1 MIKSYFFPRAHL
13 PILFFFHADR
23 ERGCEAHIRRR
34 NERAISVDMRD
45 MFKNRSL
52 VERNVRP
59 LRCTLVFFL
68 FLFFYDA
75 VSRTKVAAK
84 KDR

>member
-1 MIKSYFFPRAHL
+1 MIKSYFFPRVHL
-13 PILFFFHADR
+13 PIPFFFHADR
-23 ERGCEAHIRRR
+23 ERGRKAHVRRR

-52 VERNVRP
+52 AERNVRP

-68 FLFFYDA
+68 FLLFFYA
-75 VSRTKVAAK
+75 VSRTKVAAN